1 MIQKDMR
8 IHLIKCLL
16 RTEQDITL
24 DMFLFSG
31 ERGRR
36 GAFEEREGAPACHS
50 ALSGSRSTCA
60 DFAEG
65 S

>member
-1 MIQKDMR
+1 MKPEQGITFDM
-8 IHLIKCLL
+8 L
-16 RTEQDITL
+16 
-24 DMFLFSG
+24 LFSG
-31 ERGRR
+31 ERGRG